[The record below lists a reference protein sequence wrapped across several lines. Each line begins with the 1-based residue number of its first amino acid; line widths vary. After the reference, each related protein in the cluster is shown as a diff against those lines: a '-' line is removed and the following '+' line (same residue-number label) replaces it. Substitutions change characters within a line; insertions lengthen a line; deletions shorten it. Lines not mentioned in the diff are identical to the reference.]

1 MSGDESASEQQP
13 SRRLKLV
20 LKTSP
25 LTTPVE
31 PQIASS
37 VAPKD
42 GSSSP
47 PRPSYSPV
55 TPTLSHEKLPAQEKS
70 DKPEKPEKPWIDE
83 PAPLPLS
90 LDDNAD
96 AIALRATISLLQMQR
111 QQSLKDIRDLDNIKD
126 TALDDPRGF
135 ADDLRAGKLKK
146 PMSSE
151 ITFDDVEYENEDGDD
166 EPTNNGETA
175 SKFRRLPNAQN
186 VARCP
191 PIEWSKYHIVGKPL
205 DNLHEMQKRH
215 PGVSENDFARGA
227 TPNEHEVAAPYRP
240 FKDKLN
246 TNKGA
251 KG

>member
-1 MSGDESASEQQP
+1 MSSDESGSDQQP

-25 LTTPVE
+25 LSTPVE
-31 PQIASS
+31 PHAACS

-55 TPTLSHEKLPAQEKS
+55 TPTLSHEKLTGQEKP
-70 DKPEKPEKPWIDE
+70 DKLEKQWMDE

-111 QQSLKDIRDLDNIKD
+111 QQSLKDMRDLDKIKD
-126 TALDDPRGF
+126 AALDDPRGF

-146 PMSSE
+146 PSSAE
-151 ITFDDVEYENEDGDD
+151 IAFDAVEYEDEDDAGEPSKHD
-166 EPTNNGETA
+166 ETV
-175 SKFRRLPNAQN
+175 SKFGQLPNAQN

-191 PIEWSKYHIVGKPL
+191 PIEWSKYHIIGKPL
-205 DNLHEMQKRH
+205 DNMHEIQKRY
-215 PGVSENDFARGA
+215 PGVSEHDFAAGA
-227 TPNEHEVAAPYRP
+227 TPNQHEIMAPYRP
-240 FKDKLN
+240 FRGDLN
-246 TNKGA
+246 TNRGSKG
-251 KG
+251 